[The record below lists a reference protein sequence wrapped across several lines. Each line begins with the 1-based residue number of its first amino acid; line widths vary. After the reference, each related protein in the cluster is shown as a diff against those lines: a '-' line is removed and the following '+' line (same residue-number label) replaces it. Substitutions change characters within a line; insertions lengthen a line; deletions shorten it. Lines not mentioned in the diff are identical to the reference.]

1 MIESPPKINFK
12 RLNKFLLENKNNN
25 PRALV
30 NKINEKYEY
39 WSDIKYKKLPANI
52 TPEQLWDY
60 VKYSRMMN
68 SIIVWKKYNIQFSNT
83 TQMSRLCHQFDMN
96 FGGSWG
102 SDSLISE
109 KNKEQ
114 YLISSLMEE
123 AISSSQIEG
132 ASTTKKVAK
141 EMLRKSISPKNI
153 SQQMILN
160 NYQTIQFITEHKDT
174 PLSEDLLLHIHK
186 LMTNKTLDNNEDA
199 GKFRTKNNV
208 IVENGITHEVVHTP
222 PSYKDLP
229 EFSKSICDFFNEDN
243 SQIFIHPVIRG
254 IIIHFMIAYMHPF
267 VDGNGRT
274 ARALFYWYMLKQG
287 YWLTEYLSISRIISK
302 SKRSYEKAYLY
313 TEEDE
318 MDLGYFVTYNLRVL
332 NTAFLDLQH
341 YINRKSEN
349 KIKASTFYTL
359 GNLNERQADI
369 LKLVSDTP
377 KIMLTIKELQN
388 RFVITHATAKSD
400 IIKLVKRN
408 LIKEIP
414 LNKVK
419 KGYIKGD
426 KFDETINTL

>member
-349 KIKASTFYTL
+349 KIKASIFYTL